1 MFFYYVIA
9 MIVAIIAIVIGVILG
24 DYGPWY
30 FSWFLGTGFM
40 VLLATAG
47 GILYEAQ
54 EDADATSGDAAENLT
69 GVISKAHVSGRN
81 S

>member
-1 MFFYYVIA
+1 
-9 MIVAIIAIVIGVILG
+9 
-24 DYGPWY
+24 
-30 FSWFLGTGFM
+30 M

-54 EDADATSGDAAENLT
+54 EDADATSGDTAENLT
-69 GVISKAHVSGRN
+69 GVISKAHVSGRH